1 MQDKVNDKYRLC
13 PGNRFCRDT
22 AFEVESDGDRQFS
35 GYFVSPQDTRCSP
48 ISAYAHLS
56 VEFKPD
62 GPDYDPF
69 SHLPANSKFAAN
81 MHEVVFQ
88 DLLTNAKSV
97 HYYQFRTALFTLF
110 VNGDAFRIIRWD
122 PSGLI
127 VTESVNYLRNV
138 DGTWALLRCLYAFS
152 KLTKEQQGYDCN
164 AVRLSKSSC
173 GWHRMGTLAQHRS
186 EDLDHTERIVSDRAW
201 VHGVFRDPALL
212 AAYGE
217 QSTGALRQL
226 VLRNPT
232 LFPPP
237 GWDWALT
244 DVRVMPVM
252 RYIREA
258 FRNSVLARHPRYRIK
273 VRGKDY
279 LVCKPID
286 FKSDLVGKGTRAYI
300 ALEWH
305 TQRLVFLKDM
315 WTPCYEGFECEG
327 AIIAKLNAHGVPNVP
342 TVIAHENVHYLQG
355 DAGPQVTEASC
366 YSSKSKKKKTVK
378 DLPSVANPVER
389 GASAAPRRRLLH
401 RINPKFPLQMA
412 NSAATFIRAHP
423 KSGCERQYPVSVT
436 FMEQV
441 RLEAPDI

>member
-35 GYFVSPQDTRCSP
+35 GYFVSPQDTQCNP

-62 GPDYDPF
+62 GTDYDPF

-81 MHEVVFQ
+81 MREVVFQ

-273 VRGKDY
+273 VCGKDY

-286 FKSDLVGKGTRAYI
+286 FKSDLVGKGTRAYTSV
-300 ALEWH
+300 E
-305 TQRLVFLKDM
+305 
-315 WTPCYEGFECEG
+315 
-327 AIIAKLNAHGVPNVP
+327 
-342 TVIAHENVHYLQG
+342 
-355 DAGPQVTEASC
+355 
-366 YSSKSKKKKTVK
+366 SK
-378 DLPSVANPVER
+378 
-389 GASAAPRRRLLH
+389 
-401 RINPKFPLQMA
+401 I
-412 NSAATFIRAHP
+412 
-423 KSGCERQYPVSVT
+423 Y
-436 FMEQV
+436 
-441 RLEAPDI
+441 